1 MESYKDPFMKTPYTE
16 EWNFGIQQQVGVTV
30 ALAADYVGFPRQPA
44 IPQWSTLSSSEYICW
59 LSANASRIA
68 ICIESRRQFA
78 AKNLCI

>member
-16 EWNFGIQQQVGVTV
+16 EWNFGIQQQVGVTA
-30 ALAADYVGFPRQPA
+30 ALAADHVGSHGSRRFSSGR
-44 IPQWSTLSSSEYICW
+44 LSSSEYICW

-68 ICIESRRQFA
+68 ICIESRCQFA